1 MSERLHE
8 TTKLPKRIADQLG
21 ILDNTKKGPWKRHE
35 GPSARKEQRKAA
47 RHGKKLGQIPPSHKS
62 FVRPTHV
69 HQDTQ
74 GRSQNGARDSHK
86 QTKPSEKDNI
96 LRPISKKSKVKQ
108 PGSTKGSKRDRSAS
122 PSADVAPKLSK
133 KVQASLAEDDA
144 EIHALERALGVKDRK
159 KLPKSFEEEGLSSLL
174 DGLSDTDPLEKA
186 SLGKRERNEGQLW
199 LQKKRRKI
207 REAEDDQNLV
217 EDELSDFEGFSGGDE
232 SWEEQLDENGLDHDK
247 DSSDEEQASTG
258 FNHAHEAS
266 PPEPRHKIR
275 ENPYIAPPTQT
286 LDTVPVKYVP
296 PSKRHDAG
304 TESEDLSH
312 LRRRLRG
319 LLNRFSESNLLSIVR
334 EVETFYQN
342 HARQHVSETLID
354 ILLALL
360 ADPTL
365 LSETFII
372 LHAAF
377 IAALYK
383 VIGNGFG
390 AQIVRRVDEIFSA
403 HHELQNSSI
412 THNKV
417 TTNLIS
423 LIANL
428 YVFQVIS
435 SRLIFDYVRAC
446 LKEISENNTELLLKI
461 VRIAGP
467 QLRQED
473 SSALKGIV
481 SELESKLA
489 QEDKSKLSVRTA
501 FMIESINKLRNNR
514 MKTGASAALI
524 SSELTIALK
533 KIIGSLN
540 QGSLRAREP
549 LGIGL
554 KDIRDSEARGEWWL
568 IGASWKDQA
577 PHEQDSDPSQK
588 PYQNQAMKKNG
599 SGDDGIGDNFLDGRE
614 LGMNTEI
621 RRAIYFQVTE
631 AEDYNDAYARLKKL
645 SLKKHQEQEIP
656 KVLIRCSGAG
666 KVYNPYYT
674 LLSRRLCSE
683 RNMRMS
689 FQFSLW
695 DLFKRMGEGKENDDF
710 SDDDDD
716 EGALDMRAIV
726 NLGRLYGTLIAE
738 GSLSLGVLRNLNLA
752 YLQQKGRIFVELLL
766 ITVMVESQQGENN
779 RRDETAMMKI
789 FLRPKEMPE
798 MANGLHYFIKKVLRK
813 SRIAGSEADCAIV
826 KWGCNVV
833 ADALATMSTGTVV
846 DD

>member
-1 MSERLHE
+1 MSQRLHE

-21 ILDNTKKGPWKRHE
+21 ISNNSSKGPWKHHD
-35 GPSARKEQRKAA
+35 GPGARKEQRKAA
-47 RHGKKLGQIPPSHKS
+47 RQEKKLGQIPPQKKR
-62 FVRPTHV
+62 FTRPTHV
-69 HQDTQ
+69 HLDTQ
-74 GRSQNGARDSHK
+74 LRSQNGASGSHNK
-86 QTKPSEKDNI
+86 TDASEEDNT
-96 LRPISKKSKVKQ
+96 LRRISKRSKVKQ
-108 PGSTKGSKRDRSAS
+108 LGPTKGGKRDRSAS
-122 PSADVAPKLSK
+122 PPDVAPKLSR

-186 SLGKRERNEGQLW
+186 SLGKRERKEGRSW
-199 LQKKRRKI
+199 LEKKRQKI
-207 REAEDDQNLV
+207 REAEEDLNIVD
-217 EDELSDFEGFSGGDE
+217 DELSDFEGFSGGDQ
-232 SWEEQLDENGLDHDK
+232 SSAEELDKNGMDHDE
-247 DSSDEEQASTG
+247 DSSDEEKGFTESNHVHQAS
-258 FNHAHEAS
+258 S
-266 PPEPRHKIR
+266 PEPRHKIR

-286 LDTVPVKYVP
+286 LDTTPVKYVP
-296 PSKRHDAG
+296 PSKRNTAG

-312 LRRRLRG
+312 LRRRLQG
-319 LLNRFSESNLLSIVR
+319 LLNRFSESNLLSTVR
-334 EVETFYQN
+334 DVEAFYQN
-342 HARQHVSETLID
+342 YPRQHISETLID

-360 ADPTL
+360 ADQTL

-372 LHAAF
+372 LHAGF

-383 VIGNGFG
+383 VVGNEFG
-390 AQIVRRVDEIFSA
+390 AQIVRRVDEIFFA
-403 HHELQNSSI
+403 HHETQI
-412 THNKV
+412 TSTTHSKV

-423 LIANL
+423 LISNL

-435 SRLIFDYVRAC
+435 SRLMFDYVRVC
-446 LKEISENNTELLLKI
+446 LMEISENNTELLLRI

-467 QLRQED
+467 QLKQED

-489 QEDKSKLSVRTA
+489 QEDKSNISVRTS
-501 FMIESINKLRNNR
+501 FMIETINKLRNNR
-514 MKTGASAALI
+514 MKTGASAALV
-524 SSELTIALK
+524 SSEHTTAMK

-568 IGASWKDQA
+568 IGASWRDQT
-577 PHEQDSDPSQK
+577 HYEQDSSPLQK
-588 PYQNQAMKKNG
+588 PHQNKGSSKSG
-599 SGDDGIGDNFLDGRE
+599 SGDDGIGDSFQDGRE

-621 RRAIYFQVTE
+621 RRAIYFQITE
-631 AEDYNDAYARLKKL
+631 AEDYSDAYSRLKKL
-645 SLKKHQEQEIP
+645 SLKRHQEQEIP

-695 DLFKRMGEGKENDDF
+695 DLFKQMGEGDENDDF
-710 SDDDDD
+710 SDDDD

-738 GSLSLGVLRNLNLA
+738 GCLSLGILRNLNLA
-752 YLQQKGRIFVELLL
+752 YLQPKGRIFVELLL
-766 ITVMVESQQGENN
+766 ITAMVESQRGEKD
-779 RRDETAMMKI
+779 RRDETVMMTL

-798 MANGLHYFIKKVLRK
+798 MANGLRYFIKKVLRK
-813 SRIAGSEADCAIV
+813 SQIAGSEADCAIV
-826 KWGCNVV
+826 RWGCNVV
-833 ADALATMSTGTVV
+833 ADALATMSSETVV

>member
-1 MSERLHE
+1 MSQRLHE

-21 ILDNTKKGPWKRHE
+21 ISVNTKKGPWKRHD
-35 GPSARKEQRKAA
+35 GPSARKEQRKAL
-47 RHGKKLGQIPPSHKS
+47 RHGKKLGQTQPSHKS
-62 FVRPTHV
+62 LGRPTHV
-69 HQDTQ
+69 HRDTQ
-74 GRSQNGARDSHK
+74 ARSQNGARDSHK
-86 QTKPSEKDNI
+86 KTEPSEKDNI

-122 PSADVAPKLSK
+122 PPDVAPKLSK

-186 SLGKRERNEGQLW
+186 SLGKRERDEGQSW
-199 LQKKRRKI
+199 LEKKRRKT

-217 EDELSDFEGFSGGDE
+217 DDELSDFEGFSGGDQ
-232 SWEEQLDENGLDHDK
+232 SSHEQLDENGLDPDE
-247 DSSDEEQASTG
+247 DNSDEEQSATE
-258 FNHAHEAS
+258 FHHAREAS

-286 LDTVPVKYVP
+286 LDTIPVKYVP
-296 PSKRHDAG
+296 PSKRHNAG

-312 LRRRLRG
+312 LRRRLQG
-319 LLNRFSESNLLSIVR
+319 LLNRFSEPNLLSIVR
-334 EVETFYQN
+334 DVETFYRDY
-342 HARQHVSETLID
+342 ARQHVSETLID

-360 ADPTL
+360 ADQTL
-365 LSETFII
+365 LTETFII

-383 VIGNGFG
+383 VVGNEFG
-390 AQIVRRVDEIFSA
+390 AQIVRRTDEIFSA
-403 HHELQNSSI
+403 HHEAHNSSI
-412 THNKV
+412 THSKV

-428 YVFQVIS
+428 YVFQVIN
-435 SRLIFDYVRAC
+435 SRLMFDYVRVC
-446 LKEISENNTELLLKI
+446 LTEISENNTELLLRI
-461 VRIAGP
+461 VRIAGA

-489 QEDKSKLSVRTA
+489 QEDKSNLSVRTA

-524 SSELTIALK
+524 SSEHTTALK

-577 PHEQDSDPSQK
+577 PHEQNSDPLQK
-588 PYQNQAMKKNG
+588 PYQNQALRKSG
-599 SGDDGIGDNFLDGRE
+599 SGDDGIGDSFLDGRE

-695 DLFKRMGEGKENDDF
+695 DLFKQMGEGNENEDF
-710 SDDDDD
+710 SDDDD

-738 GSLSLGVLRNLNLA
+738 GCLSLGALRNSNLA

-766 ITVMVESQQGENN
+766 ITVMVESQQGEKN
-779 RRDETAMMKI
+779 RRDETAIMKI

-813 SRIAGSEADCAIV
+813 SQIAGSDADCAIV

-833 ADALATMSTGTVV
+833 ADALATMSTERVI

>member
-1 MSERLHE
+1 MSQRLHE

-21 ILDNTKKGPWKRHE
+21 ILDNTNKGPRRRHD

-47 RHGKKLGQIPPSHKS
+47 RQGKKLGQTPLQRKS
-62 FVRPTHV
+62 FVRPTNV
-69 HQDTQ
+69 HRDTQ
-74 GRSQNGARDSHK
+74 IRGQNVARGSHNK
-86 QTKPSEKDNI
+86 TDPGEEGNT
-96 LRPISKKSKVKQ
+96 LRPITKKLKAKQ
-108 PGSTKGSKRDRSAS
+108 PGPTKGSNRDRSAL
-122 PSADVAPKLSK
+122 PPDVAPKISK

-159 KLPKSFEEEGLSSLL
+159 KLPKSFEDEGLSSLL

-186 SLGKRERNEGQLW
+186 SLGKRERDEGQLW
-199 LQKKRRKI
+199 LEKKRRKT
-207 REAEDDQNLV
+207 RKAETDQNLV
-217 EDELSDFEGFSGGDE
+217 VDELSDFEGFSGGDQ
-232 SWEEQLDENGLDHDK
+232 SSNEELDEVGLDNDE
-247 DSSDEEQASTG
+247 DSSDEEQASTEL
-258 FNHAHEAS
+258 NHTHEAS
-266 PPEPRHKIR
+266 SPEPRHKIR

-286 LDTVPVKYVP
+286 LDTTPVKYVP
-296 PSKRHDAG
+296 PSKRHNAG

-312 LRRRLRG
+312 LRRRLQG

-342 HARQHVSETLID
+342 YARQHVSETLID

-383 VIGNGFG
+383 VVGNEFG

-403 HHELQNSSI
+403 HHEAHNPSI
-412 THNKV
+412 THGKV

-435 SRLIFDYVRAC
+435 SRLMFDYVRVC
-446 LKEISENNTELLLKI
+446 LKEISENNTELLLRI

-467 QLRQED
+467 QLRQDD

-481 SELESKLA
+481 SELERKLA
-489 QEDKSKLSVRTA
+489 EEDKSNLSVRTA

-514 MKTGASAALI
+514 MRTGASAALI
-524 SSELTIALK
+524 SSEHTTALK
-533 KIIGSLN
+533 KIIGSLH

-568 IGASWKDQA
+568 IGASWKDQT
-577 PHEQDSDPSQK
+577 PHEKGSDPLQK
-588 PYQNQAMKKNG
+588 PYQNQERG
-599 SGDDGIGDNFLDGRE
+599 RGDDGIGDTFLDGKE

-631 AEDYNDAYARLKKL
+631 AQDYNDAYARLKKL

-695 DLFKRMGEGKENDDF
+695 DLFKQMGEGNENEDF

-716 EGALDMRAIV
+716 GALDMRAIV

-738 GSLSLGVLRNLNLA
+738 GCLSLGVLRNLNLA

-766 ITVMVESQQGENN
+766 ITVMVESQHGEKD
-779 RRDETAMMKI
+779 RHDETAMMKI

-798 MANGLHYFIKKVLRK
+798 MANGLHYFIRKVLRK
-813 SRIAGSEADCAIV
+813 SQIAGSEVDCAIV

-833 ADALATMSTGTVV
+833 ADALATMSTEGVV
-846 DD
+846 ND

>member
-1 MSERLHE
+1 MSQRLHE
-8 TTKLPKRIADQLG
+8 TIKLPKRIADQLG
-21 ILDNTKKGPWKRHE
+21 ISDNTNKGSWRRHD

-47 RHGKKLGQIPPSHKS
+47 RHGKKLGQTPPSHKS

-69 HQDTQ
+69 HQDNQ
-74 GRSQNGARDSHK
+74 VRSQNGARDSHDK
-86 QTKPSEKDNI
+86 TEPSEKDNI
-96 LRPISKKSKVKQ
+96 LRPTSKKSKVK
-108 PGSTKGSKRDRSAS
+108 PPDSTKGSKRDRSAS
-122 PSADVAPKLSK
+122 PPDVAPKLSK

-144 EIHALERALGVKDRK
+144 EIHALEKALGVKDRK

-186 SLGKRERNEGQLW
+186 SLGKREWDEGHLW
-199 LQKKRRKI
+199 LQKKRRK

-217 EDELSDFEGFSGGDE
+217 EDDLSDFEGFSGGDE
-232 SWEEQLDENGLDHDK
+232 SSEEQLDENGLDHDQ

-286 LDTVPVKYVP
+286 LDANPVKYVP
-296 PSKRHDAG
+296 PSKRHNAG
-304 TESEDLSH
+304 TESEDLSN
-312 LRRRLRG
+312 LRRRLQG

-342 HARQHVSETLID
+342 HARQHVSEALID

-360 ADPTL
+360 ADQTL

-383 VIGNGFG
+383 VFGNEFG

-403 HHELQNSSI
+403 HHEVQKSSI

-435 SRLIFDYVRAC
+435 SRLMFDYVRVC
-446 LKEISENNTELLLKI
+446 LSEISENNTELLLRI

-467 QLRQED
+467 QLRQD
-473 SSALKGIV
+473 DPSALKGIV

-524 SSELTIALK
+524 SSEHTTALK

-577 PHEQDSDPSQK
+577 PQEQNPDPLQK
-588 PYQNQAMKKNG
+588 PYQNQALRKSG
-599 SGDDGIGDNFLDGRE
+599 SGDDGVGDSFLDGRE

-621 RRAIYFQVTE
+621 RRAIYFHVTE

-683 RNMRMS
+683 RNMKMS

-695 DLFKRMGEGKENDDF
+695 DLFKQMGEGNENEDF
-710 SDDDDD
+710 SDDGD

-738 GSLSLGVLRNLNLA
+738 GCLSLGVLRNLNLA

-766 ITVMVESQQGENN
+766 ITVMVESQQGEKDK
-779 RRDETAMMKI
+779 RDETAIMKI

-813 SRIAGSEADCAIV
+813 SQIAGSEADCAIV

-833 ADALATMSTGTVV
+833 ADALATMSTETAV

>member
-1 MSERLHE
+1 MSQRLYE

-21 ILDNTKKGPWKRHE
+21 ISDNTKKSPWKRHE

-47 RHGKKLGQIPPSHKS
+47 RHSKKLGQTPPSHKK

-74 GRSQNGARDSHK
+74 VRSQNGARDSHK
-86 QTKPSEKDNI
+86 KAEPSEKDNI
-96 LRPISKKSKVKQ
+96 PRPISKKSKVKQ
-108 PGSTKGSKRDRSAS
+108 PDSTKGSKRDRPAS
-122 PSADVAPKLSK
+122 PPDVGPKLSK
-133 KVQASLAEDDA
+133 KIQASLAKDDA

-186 SLGKRERNEGQLW
+186 SLGKRERDEGQLW
-199 LQKKRRKI
+199 LQKKRRKTS
-207 REAEDDQNLV
+207 EAEDDQNLV
-217 EDELSDFEGFSGGDE
+217 EDEFSDFEGFSGGDE
-232 SWEEQLDENGLDHDK
+232 SFEERLDENGSDHDQ
-247 DSSDEEQASTG
+247 DSSDEEQASAG
-258 FNHAHEAS
+258 LKHAHEAS

-286 LDTVPVKYVP
+286 LDANPVKYVP
-296 PSKRHDAG
+296 PSKRHNAG
-304 TESEDLSH
+304 TESEDLSN
-312 LRRRLRG
+312 LRRRLQG

-334 EVETFYQN
+334 EVENFYQN
-342 HARQHVSETLID
+342 HARRHVSETLID

-360 ADPTL
+360 ADQTL

-383 VIGNGFG
+383 VIGNEFG

-403 HHELQNSSI
+403 HHEAQNSSI
-412 THNKV
+412 AHNKV

-435 SRLIFDYVRAC
+435 SRLMFDYVRVC
-446 LKEISENNTELLLKI
+446 LIEISENNTELLLRI

-467 QLRQED
+467 QLRQDD

-524 SSELTIALK
+524 SSEHTTALK

-568 IGASWKDQA
+568 TGASWKDQT
-577 PHEQDSDPSQK
+577 PPEQNPDSLQK
-588 PYQNQAMKKNG
+588 PYQNQALRKSG
-599 SGDDGIGDNFLDGRE
+599 SGDDGIGDSFLDGRE

-683 RNMRMS
+683 RNMKMS

-695 DLFKRMGEGKENDDF
+695 DFFKQMGEGNEKEDF
-710 SDDDDD
+710 SDDDD

-738 GSLSLGVLRNLNLA
+738 GCLSLGVLRNLNLA

-766 ITVMVESQQGENN
+766 ITVMVESQQGEKD
-779 RRDETAMMKI
+779 RRDEPAIMKI
-789 FLRPKEMPE
+789 FLRPKEIPE

-813 SRIAGSEADCAIV
+813 SQIAGSEADCAIV

-833 ADALATMSTGTVV
+833 ADALAAMSTETVV